1 VSRAKQ
7 AAGEYAARL
16 VEPGWTVGLGTGS
29 TAAFL
34 VKALGRRVREEGLD
48 FRGIPTST
56 ATRELALS
64 EGLTLVSL
72 DEVATVD
79 LTIDGADEIDPAL
92 ALIKGGG
99 GALLWE
105 KIVASASRELVV
117 IADAAKLVRVL
128 GHFPLP
134 IEVVPTGWT
143 HVRERVRALGAEVM
157 LRKRADESPF
167 VTDGGH
173 YIIDAWFK
181 RIAAPAALA
190 SELDRIVGVVEH
202 GLFVGLA
209 QRALI
214 GQDDGAVVE
223 LGPL

>member
-1 VSRAKQ
+1 MSRAKQ

-16 VEPGWTVGLGTGS
+16 VEPGQTVGLGTGS

-34 VKALGRRVREEGLD
+34 VKALGRRVREEGLV

-56 ATRELALS
+56 ATRELALA

-72 DEVATVD
+72 DDVGVVD

-181 RIAAPAALA
+181 RIAAPAALS

-209 QRALI
+209 RRALI

>member
-1 VSRAKQ
+1 MSRAKQ

-34 VKALGRRVREEGLD
+34 VRALGRRVREEGLV

-134 IEVVPTGWT
+134 IEVMPTGWT

-190 SELDRIVGVVEH
+190 TELDRIVGVVEH

-209 QRALI
+209 RRAMI

>member
-34 VKALGRRVREEGLD
+34 VRALGRRVREEGLV

-134 IEVVPTGWT
+134 IEVMPTGWT

-181 RIAAPAALA
+181 RIATPAALA
-190 SELDRIVGVVEH
+190 TELDRIVGVVEH

-209 QRALI
+209 RRALI

>member
-1 VSRAKQ
+1 MSRAKQ
-7 AAGEYAARL
+7 AAGEQAALL
-16 VEPGWTVGLGTGS
+16 VQPGQTVGLGTGS

-34 VKALGRRVREEGLD
+34 VKALGRRVREEGLA

-56 ATRELALS
+56 ATRELALA

-72 DEVATVD
+72 DDVGVVD

-181 RIAAPAALA
+181 RIVAPAALS

-209 QRALI
+209 RRALI

>member
-1 VSRAKQ
+1 MSRAKQ
-7 AAGEYAARL
+7 AAGEQAALL
-16 VEPGWTVGLGTGS
+16 VQPGWTVGLGTGS

-34 VKALGRRVREEGLD
+34 VKALGRRVREEGLV

-56 ATRELALS
+56 ATRDLALA

-72 DEVATVD
+72 DEVGVVD

-92 ALIKGGG
+92 SLIKGGG

-117 IADAAKLVRVL
+117 IADAAKLVRTL

-190 SELDRIVGVVEH
+190 TELDRIVGVVEH

-214 GQDDGAVVE
+214 GQDGGAVVE

>member
-34 VKALGRRVREEGLD
+34 VRALGRRVREEGLV

-105 KIVASASRELVV
+105 KIVAAASRELVV

-181 RIAAPAALA
+181 RIEAPAVLA
-190 SELDRIVGVVEH
+190 AELDRIVGVVEH

-214 GQDDGAVVE
+214 GQDGGAVVE

>member
-1 VSRAKQ
+1 MSRAKQ

-34 VKALGRRVREEGLD
+34 VRALGRRVREEGLV

-105 KIVASASRELVV
+105 KIVAAASRELVV

-181 RIAAPAALA
+181 RIEAPAVLA
-190 SELDRIVGVVEH
+190 AELDRIVGVVEH

-214 GQDDGAVVE
+214 GQDGGAVVE

>member
-1 VSRAKQ
+1 MSRAKQ

-34 VKALGRRVREEGLD
+34 VRALGRRVREEGLV

-134 IEVVPTGWT
+134 IEVMPTGWT